1 MPPRCRSPR
10 RCLGEAFGR
19 SSGRGRGSSSPR
31 RWISLAFSKS
41 PGHISAM
48 SLAFMAIGRHS
59 TAAKGSSRKIWTA
72 MTRGSSRT
80 SASSDAPGVRRSA
93 WLAALLL
100 YALAAG
106 GDFVYHL
113 IADLRTGNEAIEVS
127 EVAVAF
133 SAAVFWP
140 VDLIAMALL
149 AAR

>member
-1 MPPRCRSPR
+1 
-10 RCLGEAFGR
+10 
-19 SSGRGRGSSSPR
+19 
-31 RWISLAFSKS
+31 
-41 PGHISAM
+41 
-48 SLAFMAIGRHS
+48 
-59 TAAKGSSRKIWTA
+59 

-80 SASSDAPGVRRSA
+80 SASSDAPGLRRSA